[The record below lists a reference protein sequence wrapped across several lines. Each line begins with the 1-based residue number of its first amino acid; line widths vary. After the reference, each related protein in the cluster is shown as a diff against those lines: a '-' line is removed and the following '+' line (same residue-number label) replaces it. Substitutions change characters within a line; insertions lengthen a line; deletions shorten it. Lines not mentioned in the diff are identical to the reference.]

1 MAFNNRLKEA
11 RKNKG
16 LTQKELA
23 EVIGVAKSTVAGYE
37 IGNSEPNAMTIGKIM
52 TALEVDAN
60 YLWQDEMAELER
72 QKDSFTLHEQELI
85 RKYRLIDERGKRN
98 VETLL
103 NSEYEMY
110 LKSEQKKEDQNL
122 A

>member
-1 MAFNNRLKEA
+1 MAFNSRLREA

-52 TALEVDAN
+52 TALGVDAN
-60 YLWQDEMAELER
+60 YLWQDEMAELEK

-98 VETLL
+98 VERILE
-103 NSEYEMY
+103 SEYQDY
-110 LKSEQKKEDQNL
+110 LESGKEKDAQVL